1 MNRFA
6 TLLFRTWAGRGALA
20 ALAAFPFLLAPGAL
34 ARVVGGSPDI
44 PAVLAPPPPAILIY
58 AGIGLAVASVLM
70 FITQWLV
77 DERRIWIAAAGM
89 IFAVAALAPAV
100 HG

>member
-1 MNRFA
+1 MNRLT

-20 ALAAFPFLLAPGAL
+20 AFAAFPFLLAPGAL
-34 ARVVGGSPDI
+34 ARVVGGSPNI
-44 PAVLAPPPPAILIY
+44 PAVLAPPPAILIY